1 MTRQFEGKVAL
12 ITGAGSGIGRATALA
27 FAREGAKV
35 VVVDRTPPGGD
46 ETVEMIRA
54 EGGEAVLVWAD
65 VSIDEQMEAMVA
77 KTMDA
82 FGRLDFAFNN
92 AGIEGQSG
100 LVHDYSEA
108 EFDRVIAVN
117 LKGVFLSMKYELPV
131 MLAAGGGVIV
141 NCSSIAGLVGF
152 PGSPAYVASK
162 HGVVG
167 LTKTAALDYALSGIR
182 VNAICPGVIATPMVD
197 RALGSSAEA
206 DATIAQMEPMGR
218 AGLPEEIASAAL
230 WLCSDGAAFTTGQ
243 AIAVD
248 GGLTTR

>member
-1 MTRQFEGKVAL
+1 
-12 ITGAGSGIGRATALA
+12 
-27 FAREGAKV
+27 
-35 VVVDRTPPGGD
+35 
-46 ETVEMIRA
+46 
-54 EGGEAVLVWAD
+54 
-65 VSIDEQMEAMVA
+65 MVA
-77 KTMDA
+77 KTMET

-117 LKGVFLSMKYELPV
+117 LKGVFLSMKHELPV

-152 PGSPAYVASK
+152 AGSPAYVASK

>member
-54 EGGEAVLVWAD
+54 EGGEAIVVWAD
-65 VSIDEQMEAMVA
+65 VAITDQVEKMVA
-77 KTMDA
+77 DTVKA

-92 AGIEGQSG
+92 AGIEG
-100 LVHDYSEA
+100 VNAVAHEYPED

-117 LKGVFLSMKYELPV
+117 LKGVYLGMKYEIPA
-131 MLAAGGGVIV
+131 MLANGGGVIV
-141 NCSSIAGLVGF
+141 NCSSVAGLVGF
-152 PGSPAYVASK
+152 PGSAAYVASK
-162 HGVVG
+162 HAVVG
-167 LTKTAALDYALSGIR
+167 ITKTAALDYAQRGIR
-182 VNAICPGVIATPMVD
+182 INAICPGVIDTPMVD
-197 RALGSSAEA
+197 RALGDSAEA
-206 DATIAQMEPMGR
+206 DAIINSMQPLGR
-218 AGLPEEIASAAL
+218 PGVPEEIASAVL

>member
-54 EGGEAVLVWAD
+54 EGGEALLVWAD

-117 LKGVFLSMKYELPV
+117 LKGVFLGMKHELPA

-152 PGSPAYVASK
+152 PGSPPTSPAS
-162 HGVVG
+162 
-167 LTKTAALDYALSGIR
+167 TAW
-182 VNAICPGVIATPMVD
+182 
-197 RALGSSAEA
+197 SA
-206 DATIAQMEPMGR
+206 
-218 AGLPEEIASAAL
+218 
-230 WLCSDGAAFTTGQ
+230 
-243 AIAVD
+243 
-248 GGLTTR
+248 